1 MYPLKNALTSRKL
14 GAVACLGL
22 LAAGCA
28 TTPMPVD
35 RIALAR
41 SEIERAERTNADELA
56 PVQLR
61 AARDKLS
68 AAEASPHNSAG
79 AIAAARLAD
88 EAEVDARV
96 AEATAQ
102 AAQSERASAELDR
115 SLDALRAETNRE
127 ATNN

>member
-22 LAAGCA
+22 MSAGCA

-68 AAEASPHNSAG
+68 AAEASTLPM
-79 AIAAARLAD
+79 IA
-88 EAEVDARV
+88 
-96 AEATAQ
+96 
-102 AAQSERASAELDR
+102 R
-115 SLDALRAETNRE
+115 SWPSRSRPSPAW
-127 ATNN
+127 